1 MLDKIFD
8 ILFLIPVVS
17 TAIVVFT
24 MLSSV
29 LIGILCL
36 VMGSDSVLR
45 FSSKYFVW
53 GDVPAF
59 NATLVSFFLFICSL
73 MLHEFELLSSIYI
86 VSFYSIFSM
95 CCLWYMIYSIDVWY
109 TNYVEYKHKK

>member
-59 NATLVSFFLFICSL
+59 NATFVSFFLFICSL

-86 VSFYSIFSM
+86 VNFYSIFSM